1 MRKFMLITN
10 AYKDQGLTLSLRI
23 AKYIV
28 GHGGSAGIC
37 VSNAEGFGE
46 KDFDISEIPKDT
58 ECILVLGG
66 DGTLIR
72 AATKVESLQIPLIGV
87 NLGDLGYLCELEE
100 ATVFDAID
108 ELMADNYITEERIM
122 LCGMKDGEELDDPQ
136 LALNDIIIHWA
147 GDLSMLD
154 LLVYVNG
161 EYLTTYHADGI
172 MVATPTGSTGYNMSA
187 GGPIVDPKAKMLL
200 LTPINAHDL
209 NSQSIVLGD
218 EDVIEIEVGSRR
230 YQRDEQAGVSFDGDT
245 TLHLSV
251 GDRVLI
257 AKASNI
263 IRVCKLNNQSFLEI
277 LRKKMQ
283 R

>member
-1 MRKFMLITN
+1 M
-10 AYKDQGLTLSLRI
+10 
-23 AKYIV
+23 
-28 GHGGSAGIC
+28 
-37 VSNAEGFGE
+37 
-46 KDFDISEIPKDT
+46 
-58 ECILVLGG
+58 
-66 DGTLIR
+66 
-72 AATKVESLQIPLIGV
+72 
-87 NLGDLGYLCELEE
+87 
-100 ATVFDAID
+100 
-108 ELMADNYITEERIM
+108 
-122 LCGMKDGEELDDPQ
+122 
-136 LALNDIIIHWA
+136 
-147 GDLSMLD
+147 
-154 LLVYVNG
+154 
-161 EYLTTYHADGI
+161 
-172 MVATPTGSTGYNMSA
+172 
-187 GGPIVDPKAKMLL
+187 DPKAKMLL